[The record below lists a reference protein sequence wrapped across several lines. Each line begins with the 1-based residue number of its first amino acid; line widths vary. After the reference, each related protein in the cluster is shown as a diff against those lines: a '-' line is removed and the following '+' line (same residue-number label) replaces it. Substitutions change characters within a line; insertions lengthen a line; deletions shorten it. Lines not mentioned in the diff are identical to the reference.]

1 MNTSVT
7 AGPRISY
14 WALWIL
20 GTVAIF
26 AGAVLLATRQ
36 TVVWVA
42 SDFDVDTETGYT
54 VDLVPTGI
62 MVTVIGALVVV
73 TLLVLDAY
81 VGPLH
86 RRHAAPAE
94 TNGELSNT

>member
-1 MNTSVT
+1 MSMNSSVT
-7 AGPRISY
+7 ARSRFSY
-14 WALWIL
+14 WALWVL
-20 GTVAIF
+20 GTVAILV
-26 AGAVLLATRQ
+26 GSVLLATRQ
-36 TVVWVA
+36 TVVWDDNA
-42 SDFDVDTETGYT
+42 QTWQL

-62 MVTVIGALVVV
+62 IVTVIGALVVV

-94 TNGELSNT
+94 TDGELSKT

>member
-1 MNTSVT
+1 MSMNTSVT

-14 WALWIL
+14 WALWVL
-20 GTVAIF
+20 GL
-26 AGAVLLATRQ
+26 GALLVGSVLLATRE

-42 SDFDVDTETGYT
+42 SDFDVDTETGYP

-86 RRHAAPAE
+86 RRHAAPRE
-94 TNGELSNT
+94 TD

>member
-1 MNTSVT
+1 MSTNTSVT
-7 AGPRISY
+7 ARARFSY
-14 WALWIL
+14 WALW
-20 GTVAIF
+20 GVGAVALLV
-26 AGAVLLATRQ
+26 GSVLLATRQ

-54 VDLVPTGI
+54 VDLVPIGI
-62 MVTVIGALVVV
+62 MVTVTGALVVV

-86 RRHAAPAE
+86 RRHAAPQE
-94 TNGELSNT
+94 TD

>member
-1 MNTSVT
+1 MDAPVT

-14 WALWIL
+14 WTLWVLGVGALL
-20 GTVAIF
+20 VGS
-26 AGAVLLATRQ
+26 VLLATRE

-42 SDFDVDTETGYT
+42 SDFNADTETGYS

-62 MVTVIGALVVV
+62 MATVIGALVVV

-86 RRHAAPAE
+86 RRHAAPRE
-94 TNGELSNT
+94 TD